1 MSQISLHLKSGQAIE
16 ITYGL
21 NVLAVLSN
29 ETDFQVAQTG
39 DLLSNLYGLWEK
51 ELLVLQGLSGA
62 VEDAGTFDYDGN
74 FHRTMDG
81 VRSFRTHKGDD
92 PTETSSRAGQRL
104 LAITEI
110 FRNFSLYPANQRHL
124 GQDPTFLGL
133 MLDTIALKPR
143 APAAY
148 YSSRSRADD
157 EGSDIALVLELHKN
171 LLLIFSSIGAN
182 IKLESPF
189 AAGRIVRFILG
200 FLCEDSGQEGLLGP
214 YGFPALEMFVKM
226 CVLYDN
232 REILAWNSD
241 LLGLE
246 VWVTK
251 LASFL
256 HIALADF
263 VFTPERLAILEL
275 VLMVMDT
282 LSSFNDELR
291 RSVAVHPGTLQNLF
305 AIALAGQPAMAGYLS
320 ANLAWTFVRVKA
332 AQVLREL
339 ARGEA
344 AQLLL
349 QSFETTILTFLI
361 EQGPPPGN
369 EERTAME
376 YLQAAFHGIL
386 FSLQVGP
393 EVGPG

>member
-1 MSQISLHLKSGQAIE
+1 
-16 ITYGL
+16 
-21 NVLAVLSN
+21 
-29 ETDFQVAQTG
+29 
-39 DLLSNLYGLWEK
+39 
-51 ELLVLQGLSGA
+51 
-62 VEDAGTFDYDGN
+62 
-74 FHRTMDG
+74 
-81 VRSFRTHKGDD
+81 
-92 PTETSSRAGQRL
+92 
-104 LAITEI
+104 
-110 FRNFSLYPANQRHL
+110 
-124 GQDPTFLGL
+124 
-133 MLDTIALKPR
+133 
-143 APAAY
+143 
-148 YSSRSRADD
+148 
-157 EGSDIALVLELHKN
+157 
-171 LLLIFSSIGAN
+171 
-182 IKLESPF
+182 
-189 AAGRIVRFILG
+189 
-200 FLCEDSGQEGLLGP
+200 
-214 YGFPALEMFVKM
+214 
-226 CVLYDN
+226 
-232 REILAWNSD
+232 
-241 LLGLE
+241 LGLE